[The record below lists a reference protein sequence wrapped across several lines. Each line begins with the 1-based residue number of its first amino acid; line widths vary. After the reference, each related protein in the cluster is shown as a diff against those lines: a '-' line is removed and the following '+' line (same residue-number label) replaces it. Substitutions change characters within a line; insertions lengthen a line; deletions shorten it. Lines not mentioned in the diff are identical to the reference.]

1 MVTRDAAKIL
11 KWDKVIGSIEQGK
24 RADLLVIEG
33 EQNDP
38 YGQLISA
45 LETDMSLVLIDGVNR
60 YGRDQFMGD
69 FDQQTED
76 WEVGGQTRKI
86 SLAEDSADVD
96 VGALTL
102 RQAYD
107 KLADG
112 LNRLPELAK
121 MFEHPSPQF
130 VKSMLEPTSVRW
142 SLVLDHDE
150 PGGVTSRPH
159 LPYKGRL
166 TAMPLMPLKN
176 ESLMSA
182 NRLPLSQELQPE
194 TLDRL
199 TVADDKTFL
208 DRLRHQVNLPD
219 YVKTGLP
226 NLF

>member
-1 MVTRDAAKIL
+1 MDNPNSR
-11 KWDKVIGSIEQGK
+11 
-24 RADLLVIEG
+24 
-33 EQNDP
+33 
-38 YGQLISA
+38 
-45 LETDMSLVLIDGVNR
+45 
-60 YGRDQFMGD
+60 
-69 FDQQTED
+69 TEE
-76 WEVGGQTRKI
+76 WQVGGQNRII
-86 SLAEDSADVD
+86 SLAEDSADID

-102 RQAYD
+102 RQASD

-166 TAMPLMPLKN
+166 TAMPLKN
-176 ESLMSA
+176 EGLMLA

-194 TLDRL
+194 TIDRL

-208 DRLRHQVNLPD
+208 DRLRHQVNLPG